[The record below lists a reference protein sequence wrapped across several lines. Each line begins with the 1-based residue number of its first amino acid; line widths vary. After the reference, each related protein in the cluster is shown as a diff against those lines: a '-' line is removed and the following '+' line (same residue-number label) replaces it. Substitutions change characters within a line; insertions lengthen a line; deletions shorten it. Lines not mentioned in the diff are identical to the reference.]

1 MTPELQNI
9 IGSIIQQLANWTGQT
24 VETISSNLPS
34 FLKAYAW
41 YETLYGIHWDF
52 LLTWIVCLIAA
63 FIIGLFG
70 LIIVDDCHLS
80 AEQEK
85 KIYSTYAKIGLIG
98 SFVIAILFTLVP
110 VITTAVVP
118 EMVGLKALIELIKT
132 MG

>member
-41 YETLYGIHWDF
+41 YDTLHSIHWDF
-52 LLTWIVCLIAA
+52 LWTLILCLIVALL
-63 FIIGLFG
+63 IGLFV
-70 LIIVDDCHLS
+70 LMIVDDCHLS
-80 AEQEK
+80 VEQEK
-85 KIYSTYAKIGLIG
+85 KIYSTYGKIGLIG
-98 SFVIAILFTLVP
+98 SFIIAVLFTLVP

>member
-9 IGSIIQQLANWTGQT
+9 IGSIIQQLATWTGQT

-41 YETLYGIHWDF
+41 YDTLHGIHWEF
-52 LLTWIVCLIAA
+52 ILTFALCLAIA
-63 FIIGLFG
+63 FIISLFV
-70 LIIVDDCHLS
+70 IMIADAYRLS

-85 KIYSTYAKIGLIG
+85 KIYSTYAKISLIS
-98 SFVIAILFTLVP
+98 SFVIAILFTLIP
-110 VITTAVVP
+110 IITTAIVP

>member
-24 VETISSNLPS
+24 VEAISSNLPS

-41 YETLYGIHWDF
+41 YDTLHSIHWNF
-52 LLTWIVCLIAA
+52 LWTLILCLAVA
-63 FIIGLFG
+63 FLIGLFV
-70 LIIVDDCHLS
+70 LIIIEDFS
-80 AEQEK
+80 ESSEQAHK
-85 KIYSTYAKIGLIG
+85 FCSTYAKIGLIG
-98 SFVIAILFTLVP
+98 SCVMAILFTLIP